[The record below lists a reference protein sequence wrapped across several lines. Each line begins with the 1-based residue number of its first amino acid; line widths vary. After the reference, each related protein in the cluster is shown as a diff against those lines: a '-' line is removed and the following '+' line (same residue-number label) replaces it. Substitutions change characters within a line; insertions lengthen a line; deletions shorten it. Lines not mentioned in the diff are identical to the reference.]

1 MFANR
6 RTAALSAAGALAL
19 AGCGAAPV
27 SRERAP
33 AIDRAAAVTAGT
45 QAAVSDGT
53 QAAVVRGWGPVVAG
67 DEFNYAGPPDPA
79 KWKVYAGPGH
89 AGKGIRSPNAL
100 AVGGG
105 VVTLSGDAA
114 GTTGGMSARF
124 ANQQY
129 GRWEAR
135 MRTSARDLQYHPVLI
150 LWPNNNTSPTCA
162 EVDYAE
168 GTANTTLIRF
178 NLHHACSGPGFQTR
192 AARPLDT
199 TQWHNYAVEWTP
211 AGITGYLDGSLWF
224 VDTNPA
230 HQPTV
235 GMHQTV
241 QLDWFPNGTPTK
253 PSQMQVDWIRVYK

>member
-53 QAAVVRGWGPVVAG
+53 QAAVVHGWGPVVAG

-89 AGKGIRSPNAL
+89 AGKGIRSPDAL

-105 VVTLSGDAA
+105 VLTVSGDAA

-124 ANQQY
+124 AQQRY

-135 MRTSARDLQYHPVLI
+135 MRNWTAGSAISPCPDPVAEQQHLIHVRRD
-150 LWPNNNTSPTCA
+150 
-162 EVDYAE
+162 
-168 GTANTTLIRF
+168 
-178 NLHHACSGPGFQTR
+178 
-192 AARPLDT
+192 
-199 TQWHNYAVEWTP
+199 
-211 AGITGYLDGSLWF
+211 
-224 VDTNPA
+224 
-230 HQPTV
+230 
-235 GMHQTV
+235 
-241 QLDWFPNGTPTK
+241 
-253 PSQMQVDWIRVYK
+253 